1 MSIKYCASEIK
12 TFRVLNPGMPSIGTS
27 AAWAGRSEWS
37 LRSSQFAL
45 GKVPKYLPYWTY
57 LIIHDMHE
65 GTPDDISRTTHSI
78 ALVDPSFCLSQRAL

>member
-45 GKVPKYLPYWTY
+45 GKVPKYLPFWTY
-57 LIIHDMHE
+57 RIHE
-65 GTPDDISRTTHSI
+65 GTKK
-78 ALVDPSFCLSQRAL
+78 LVNNCKMYIYNLKLNSP